1 MSFLV
6 QERKCAEAV
15 SVKTMFKKKKAA
27 RKSQSTHYCNASRA
41 DFAEESFKSS

>member
-6 QERKCAEAV
+6 QERKCAEALF
-15 SVKTMFKKKKAA
+15 VKKIKKKKKAA